1 MADSDLIKSVK
12 KVFSEAIRQ
21 DKQYVVPPYQRG
33 FKWNSD
39 NVCKLLDDLKSF
51 ECGNARNSKAF
62 YCIQNIT
69 IVPCAKGW
77 NIVDGQQR
85 LTTVYILLSYLRKF
99 GSSKELSFFSSPDCL
114 DYEVR
119 EETRD
124 YLKKSVFSGDIW
136 NEIIEPDKAPT
147 KDQWYIRDVAKGIH
161 DWFKIRGNSLDIC
174 TITNR
179 LKFIVN
185 NMTNVTTNNASEE
198 EIFAGLN
205 GGKVDLDGAD
215 LVRAILIT
223 RAAKEKYQNTEATK
237 VKEFRMRIA
246 LELDEINTWWARKEQ
261 KLYFEQFIPE
271 NELKKSIFNHS
282 SHPISLLYK
291 LYYLIH
297 KKNDEKLGVEFFEN
311 GRNFNNSPNDDHW
324 ELYESIIQLH
334 QILQMWFE
342 DPLLYHWIG
351 YLIFRFKGKLIDN
364 ELIDIKDV
372 KEDGTSSIGLI
383 LIWQLWKDS
392 TTKDSFLSKIIKLV
406 QVLLKNREGSLL
418 EDIKNINKSWY
429 MDDSRGITDMLVLMD
444 VMVCT
449 GLYKD
454 LWDIESLSE
463 SPLKIKNMRK
473 GKTRLRAD
481 YFIKNDENFEHIRSC
496 SPNPEEGKEVRSKKE
511 WIDHIERIYADDS
524 NLESEESQMKSA
536 LLKILND
543 YQYDWLDDGIILKL
557 NQKMNEFGQHSIGN
571 LALLD
576 EHVNKSYGN
585 DPFQKKI
592 QRIFQEYMYDKW
604 YIRPY
609 TLMVFEHKIHDSDRS
624 WRWTQQNIKENAQNI
639 SNNVELILK
648 TEL

>member
-1 MADSDLIKSVK
+1 M
-12 KVFSEAIRQ
+12 
-21 DKQYVVPPYQRG
+21 
-33 FKWNSD
+33 
-39 NVCKLLDDLKSF
+39 
-51 ECGNARNSKAF
+51 
-62 YCIQNIT
+62 
-69 IVPCAKGW
+69 
-77 NIVDGQQR
+77 
-85 LTTVYILLSYLRKF
+85 
-99 GSSKELSFFSSPDCL
+99 
-114 DYEVR
+114 
-119 EETRD
+119 
-124 YLKKSVFSGDIW
+124 
-136 NEIIEPDKAPT
+136 
-147 KDQWYIRDVAKGIH
+147 
-161 DWFKIRGNSLDIC
+161 
-174 TITNR
+174 
-179 LKFIVN
+179 
-185 NMTNVTTNNASEE
+185 
-198 EIFAGLN
+198 
-205 GGKVDLDGAD
+205 
-215 LVRAILIT
+215 
-223 RAAKEKYQNTEATK
+223 
-237 VKEFRMRIA
+237 
-246 LELDEINTWWARKEQ
+246 
-261 KLYFEQFIPE
+261 
-271 NELKKSIFNHS
+271 
-282 SHPISLLYK
+282 
-291 LYYLIH
+291 
-297 KKNDEKLGVEFFEN
+297 
-311 GRNFNNSPNDDHW
+311 
-324 ELYESIIQLH
+324 
-334 QILQMWFE
+334 
-342 DPLLYHWIG
+342 
-351 YLIFRFKGKLIDN
+351 
-364 ELIDIKDV
+364 
-372 KEDGTSSIGLI
+372 KEDGKSSIGLI

-418 EDIKNINKSWY
+418 EDIKNVNKSWY
-429 MDDSRGITDMLVLMD
+429 MDDSRGITDILVLMD

-454 LWDIESLSE
+454 LWDIESISE

-496 SPNPEEGKEVRSKKE
+496 SPNPEEGKEVRSKKD

-639 SNNVELILK
+639 ANNVELILK